1 MGTIDFAPLWITLKT
16 CLILL
21 VVEDVVEMRQRVVAP
36 LRIGGERRRKHR
48 LVTPFEAV
56 GQRML
61 QSFDRIG
68 IRIPVRRPHGEGEGQ
83 LAALLPCREQ
93 RVVAAEQR
101 LAGGR
106 NAADAV
112 SGDDVRIGEQRNG
125 RKGKQ
130 RDVGFPLDEMLDDGV
145 GIGQQQLGA
154 KVTFVPDTID
164 EWRRAEAR
172 HGGYT
177 WNCDHHP

>member
-1 MGTIDFAPLWITLKT
+1 
-16 CLILL
+16 
-21 VVEDVVEMRQRVVAP
+21 
-36 LRIGGERRRKHR
+36 
-48 LVTPFEAV
+48 
-56 GQRML
+56 ML

-112 SGDDVRIGEQRNG
+112 SGDDVRIGKRQNG
-125 RKGKQ
+125 RKGS
-130 RDVGFPLDEMLDDGV
+130 GAMSAFPLDEMLDDGV
-145 GIGQQQLGA
+145 GIGQRLGA
-154 KVTFVPDTID
+154 RLPL
-164 EWRRAEAR
+164 RA
-172 HGGYT
+172 GY
-177 WNCDHHP
+177 HR

>member
-1 MGTIDFAPLWITLKT
+1 
-16 CLILL
+16 
-21 VVEDVVEMRQRVVAP
+21 
-36 LRIGGERRRKHR
+36 
-48 LVTPFEAV
+48 
-56 GQRML
+56 ML
-61 QSFDRIG
+61 QGFDRIG